1 MFPIEK
7 RQKWYSGEKAKHTP
21 DDVAR
26 AAKNMGQ
33 SIMSGRESTHPDPN
47 RFIYGVGP
55 AIHALSR
62 TINYIAQTEIPI
74 LLLGESGTG
83 KPEIALEIHY
93 RSREWKE
100 PFLKFDCRRIPGRLS
115 PAWLS
120 PDSSWKIKGTSKGT
134 IFLDEINQLTPEAQD
149 QLFKILA
156 DQDGTH
162 SSPPRAVR
170 VISSSTQS
178 LEDEVRDRRFHE
190 ELFYA
195 VSGLCLV
202 IPPIRNRLED
212 IPALVELLLRNH
224 AAILSRPVPKV
235 RTSTI
240 ESLCQYTWPG
250 NVRQLEEIVRK
261 IVELGDDQL
270 AMRFFSNVRVP
281 TSPIVERVTVRH
293 GARPLRQA
301 IQEASKN
308 LERDLIAEALERV
321 QWNRRQAARELQI
334 SVRSLRD
341 KMRRHGFND
350 SDDSQR
356 QTVVV

>member
-1 MFPIEK
+1 
-7 RQKWYSGEKAKHTP
+7 
-21 DDVAR
+21 
-26 AAKNMGQ
+26 MGQ
-33 SIMSGRESTHPDPN
+33 SIISKRESTNPETN

-62 TINYIAQTEIPI
+62 TIDYIAQTEIPV

-100 PFLKFDCRRIPGRLS
+100 PFLKFDCRRIPGQLS

-120 PDSSWKIKGTSKGT
+120 PYSSWKIKGTSKAT
-134 IFLDEINQLTPEAQD
+134 IFLDEINQLAPEAQD
-149 QLFKILA
+149 LLFKILA
-156 DQDGTH
+156 DQDGAH

-170 VISSSTQS
+170 VISASTQS

-190 ELFYA
+190 ELYYA
-195 VSGLCLV
+195 VSGLCLL
-202 IPPIRNRLED
+202 IPPLRNRLED

-224 AAILSRPVPKV
+224 AAILSRPVPQV
-235 RTSTI
+235 RSSTI
-240 ESLCQYTWPG
+240 DSLCRYTWPG

-281 TSPIVERVTVRH
+281 TSPIVETVAARH
-293 GARPLRQA
+293 RARSLREA
-301 IQEASKN
+301 VKEASKN

-334 SVRSLRD
+334 SGRSLRN
-341 KMRRHGFND
+341 KMRRLGLSD
-350 SDDSQR
+350 SADSQH
-356 QTVVV
+356 QTGVV